1 MFIDASAIVAI
12 LTREPEADALA
23 DVLESA
29 RSPITSPIAI
39 FEAALGICRKR
50 HASVEEAGEDVREF
64 LGVAGVRTVSIT
76 EREAETA
83 LAAFSRYGRGRGHP
97 AHSTSAIASRTRWR
111 KTIGRRCCSKA
122 RISTRPTS
130 LSQLGRNR
138 LSHSAT
144 KPGRDAH

>member
-12 LTREPEADALA
+12 LTREPDADALA

-76 EREAETA
+76 
-83 LAAFSRYGRGRGHP
+83 RGRRRRRSPRSRVTGGGGGIRL
-97 AHSTSAIASRTRWR
+97 SSISAIASRTRWR